1 MTVKWRADDWMADP
15 FRKAVAHGLGKA
27 AIVAQVEMRKG
38 MGSEGG
44 GVLRKAG
51 KKKQKDGTFKKNSTG
66 KGRNVYFSS
75 PPGRYPGVRTGFLRS
90 SIVWWQPR
98 ARATGKLAPFVR
110 IGVPGGLANKE
121 GTSISY
127 YAKLLEDGSTYMP
140 ARPWA
145 MRTIKE
151 HKPKMLKAFSR
162 GVANYMRAHP

>member
-1 MTVKWRADDWMADP
+1 MTVEWRGDEWMKETLHP
-15 FRKAVAHGLGKA
+15 AVAHGLGKA
-27 AIVAQVEMRKG
+27 AIVAQIGMRKG

-75 PPGRYPGVRTGFLRS
+75 PPGRYPGVRTGFLRRG
-90 SIVWWQPR
+90 IVWWRPR
-98 ARATGKLAPFVR
+98 ARATGRRAPFVR

-127 YAKLLEDGSTYMP
+127 YAKLLEEGSTYMP

-145 MRTIKE
+145 MRTIKD
-151 HKPKMLKAFSR
+151 HKKKMAKAFAKAS
-162 GVANYMRAHP
+162 ANYMRAHP